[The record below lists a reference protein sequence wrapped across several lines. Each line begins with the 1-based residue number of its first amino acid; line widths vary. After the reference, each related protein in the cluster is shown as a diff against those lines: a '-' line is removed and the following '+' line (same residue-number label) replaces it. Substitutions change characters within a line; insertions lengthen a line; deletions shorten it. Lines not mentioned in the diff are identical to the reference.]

1 MSRMRLLLGLFVLV
15 SLVAS
20 ETRPDISLDDVVA
33 MVGQKFEYL
42 VGDEKFLAEY
52 EIYKVKDTLY
62 TLFIGTDWPEHTV

>member
-33 MVGQKFEYL
+33 VVGQKFEYL

-52 EIYKVKDTLY
+52 EIYKV
-62 TLFIGTDWPEHTV
+62 